1 MSGNELQ
8 QPGPVAASRELECL
22 KLTGGLFSRKKVVVV
37 VEKPFSIHVNGRH
50 LATASITPGME
61 KEFVTGYLFGQGFI
75 ESVQEMES
83 IIVHDNDAMVTVK
96 ASAGI
101 SQMPEETGY
110 RIVSGGGRVAYYSKT
125 EYPEIQAGLKI
136 KKDVI
141 FHAMNTVFAESGIYQ
156 DTEGVHSAGL
166 FDAEGNIICIVEDIG
181 RHNTLD
187 KLIGYALMNNIDC
200 GKTFLAST
208 GRMASEMVGKICRA
222 GVPVV
227 ATKTA
232 VTDKGIEI
240 GRQCGMTVIGFVRD
254 AGTSINTDMETRIIV
269 EPGMKIY
276 TGPERILCV

>member
-1 MSGNELQ
+1 MSSNELQ
-8 QPGPVAASRELECL
+8 QSGPAVTSIELECL
-22 KLTGGLFSRKKVVVV
+22 KLTGGLFSRKKVGVV
-37 VEKPFSIHVNGRH
+37 VEKPFSININGRH

-75 ESVQEMES
+75 ESVQELKS
-83 IIVHDNDAMVTVK
+83 VIINDYDAEVTVK
-96 ASAGI
+96 SG
-101 SQMPEETGY
+101 SGVSRMPEETGY
-110 RIVSGGGRVAYYSKT
+110 HIVSGGGRVAYYSKT

-136 KKDVI
+136 KKDII
-141 FHAMNTVFAESGIYQ
+141 FRAMNTVFAESGIYQ

-166 FDAEGNIICIVEDIG
+166 FDAEGNILCIVEDIG

-200 GKTFLAST
+200 GGAFLAST

-222 GVPVV
+222 GIPVV

-240 GRQCGMTVIGFVRD
+240 GRRYGMTVIGFVRD
-254 AGTSINTDMETRIIV
+254 AGTRINTDMETRIIA

-276 TGPERILCV
+276 THAERILCN